1 MDTLVETDTREEG
14 GDASAKDENLSKL
27 SLSKGLLP
35 KGLSSSRFLPKGTKT
50 KVNLDEQ
57 GRQKVSFS
65 FSLTKKPLQN
75 RFLAPPS
82 PEKPSSESQIAAL
95 MTATSPP
102 QDRAG
107 QPQDSRSERAESPPP
122 AAEPQATSPVI
133 SSPPKPKL
141 DLGKMHFKKHLLSV
155 TAKYE
160 MAAAEGGEEKRQLP
174 PAPSAA
180 LDEPSG
186 PEPEPELAPAA
197 TAEATEPQPPQCQN
211 AVTKSGESVMEG
223 KDGLCQQSPAD
234 TSHIGKEDNL
244 VESLRNAQHPES
256 AEPGAGHLQLE
267 SALPG
272 SESDGDSVQT
282 SSSHKSGDPR
292 SSVAQAESQSKEAK
306 SSSSVSKAEE
316 SEKSSSSS
324 SRSRSE
330 KDDRHSGYSKLES
343 RHTSSRST
351 RTDRD
356 RRRNSRSRSRSRSR
370 GSRTNSSYARSERS
384 LRSERSSRSERSHYH
399 DSDRRSHRSSPH
411 RERSRASRCRSDR
424 RSRDSSD
431 SEDERR
437 RTRSRG
443 SDSKRTST
451 YSTSHR
457 DSKTTSSSST
467 YSKSDKDS
475 KTAEL
480 PRSSETEKS
489 TRSHSRPDR
498 DSRRTVESP
507 SVRRSS
513 PEAELDRRKSGS
525 HSKSEGTVNSTHSK
539 PTTRSQTSDKQ
550 TRRATSSSDS
560 EEEQQ
565 GLYQSH
571 ALDRSSSALRS
582 DETRA
587 ASTGKMDKVDVKQSS
602 ASKPSV
608 HQKPEQGT
616 TRLAQDTERPS
627 QIKLNLMEML
637 PSQINCD
644 KPDPQSEHGGE
655 RKEMHCLAN
664 TIDLF
669 KMDSDSCSQAA
680 IPNIKDFQNLIV
692 PEPDPT
698 KPLAAQ
704 DSEQNNPPDRTK
716 SSKTVKTLNYS
727 LRSQSKLQKLD
738 SSIKQE
744 VANPSCDSRPV
755 CQPSPA
761 PGTIGALSKYCDSD
775 RNTEAPEALTP
786 SEPSGGRQQ
795 EGPDCPDNDLD
806 SPVPH
811 HCTVDGR
818 ERTAAAPCG
827 PPFDSGSPAICS
839 KLPGSLKSAPV
850 SVVPSGDMYAENG
863 AGVVKASTWDEASSN
878 DVSNQMEE
886 DMEIE
891 DDFSTTEEK
900 PCMEDGCSVE
910 AVMFAESVSERLLPE
925 STEHSSQQ
933 VQLFFD
939 RVSVQERTPL
949 VNCNAFPNDKTTS
962 SIEPLLAMD
971 QGLPCTTQFPNEEV
985 KCLLEC
991 HPTQLPQPN
1000 IVTEELGQH
1009 ETYGSHEDTAP
1020 PKEESLFKE
1029 GTYTMKDVQ
1038 PNVTEQIGNKVAQQK
1053 DEPISQNSKSNMK
1066 KSRWDIV
1073 GQETSDQENSP
1084 KCPSLESRPQVK
1096 KVVSVRRIQLSK
1108 EQISDTKE
1116 MCIKVEPIHK
1126 QGGGSV
1132 TSTHSSEEDCL
1143 LETRPV
1149 SSVETEQKV
1158 RLGDNSPIRTQA
1170 DLSERMF
1177 KPEPLS
1183 VPAQPSSQARV
1194 DMEEEDNVERGP
1206 GCNSVSDPW
1215 ESRPSS
1221 AGVVDREREGARD
1234 GDGRGQVSL
1243 KDKPDSSSV
1252 SSEGE
1257 DSDTEES
1264 DSDSDDGSIPRKR
1277 LQSVVVV
1284 PKNSSL
1290 TLENRALL
1298 SPSPSPSRSPGPPP
1312 ADWVDHSWNEPS
1324 GRGEGARREMG
1335 RSHSVSPEERRRVR
1349 TQLLESGERTGEAL
1363 TVEKTSFLVS
1373 QSNTVDSTSQL
1384 EAVRTRGT
1392 QHSMELTHPHP
1403 HGLDKPKNPGTLEP
1417 AVPTFLP
1424 QNSWGE
1430 PDPVDQRHYERPDS
1444 WQGRKWGKR
1453 LSQYHRGDFSDMDGF
1468 GSRDSYSLAW
1478 DYTQSEQPSSTYQ
1491 QPDSSHGLHLDSTY
1505 QQHPQQFPPT
1515 LPQGGNPPTG
1525 QPCWQ
1530 GNGYWVP
1537 PVYLPVPTQY
1547 QEPVCQVHPDSLTND
1562 YEDDGRGKA
1571 VSSQTGLLNSIVAVT
1586 PCEPP
1591 PPPPPSS
1598 FLQAHEISSNCKG
1611 PVSAAP
1617 ESTAAPDLGQ
1627 DDSRKPHR
1635 GRGPPKKRRHKLES
1649 DSENEA
1655 ELGASK
1661 KERLGEADTVGTTPA
1676 PTEAADHIPEAH
1688 RPLLSLQDFQ
1698 DPYNWKD
1705 RSKYGKMPPYFDLI
1719 EENMYLTER
1728 KKSKSHRDIKR
1739 MQCECAVLTKEERM
1753 QGAMACG
1760 EDCLN
1765 RLLMI
1770 ECSSRCPNGAYC
1782 SNRRFQR
1789 KQHADFE
1796 VILTESK
1803 GWGLRAARDLTPNT
1817 FVLEYCGEVLDHKEF
1832 KTRVKEYARSKN
1844 IHYYFMALKNNE
1856 IIDATLKGNC
1866 SRFMNHSCEPNC
1878 ETQKWTVNGQLRV
1891 GFFTTKAV
1899 PAGTELTFDYQFQR
1913 YGKEAQKC
1921 FCGAPS
1927 CRGFLGGE
1935 NRVSIRAAG
1944 GKMKK
1949 ERTRKKD
1956 SVDEELEALLENG
1969 DGLSDEKQV
1978 VSLCRL
1984 MVRVETM
1991 EQKLTCLK
1999 LIQNTQNPACLKQ
2012 FLDHH
2017 GLSLLWIF
2025 MVELSEG
2032 KGNSSNNI
2040 KLQLEIMKSLSV
2052 LPISTKNMLEE
2063 SRVLHFIQRWA
2074 QSKTLPP
2081 AVELD
2086 GYSSENTSRAQTPLN
2101 TPDGPPSKPGPEL
2114 DSDTPKR
2121 AVYRRLKIISENSMD
2136 SALSD
2141 ASKASDGKEDEEE
2154 EEEEEEEEAEA
2165 DSSQADPAESSQ
2177 PRLEPTGEPQ
2187 AEGDGQVG
2195 IERPETQE
2203 SSEPPEVSDGTQA
2216 GTESQEAGVA
2226 VAEVPEGGVQHS
2238 QVEGA
2243 SEEPKSDSQ
2252 VSPLEDGLPPSME
2265 DPDKTEEMSAH
2276 SLPPAPDDETMV
2288 VELTPAEETV
2298 ATEVVTTAE
2307 TIVPE
2312 TIGAAETVAVE
2323 TPSQDEEEGVSDVES
2338 ERSQEPPHKVVD
2350 ISDMASRLLDSWKD
2364 LKEVYRIPKK
2374 SQVEKEPAERSRD
2387 GPNSRDPPLTPR
2399 TPSGSRER
2407 DRDRE
2412 RDRERDRDRDRDRD
2426 RERTPR
2432 SAERR
2437 RRRSSLSPPSSAY
2450 ESSRRRSDDRYDPPS
2465 SSKKKG
2471 RTKERNKLST
2481 EERRKLFEQEVAQ
2494 REAQKQQ
2501 QLHTL
2506 AVGSPMTYDPLGYA
2520 SSPHPSFMGYPP
2532 GYPIQTYVDPTNP
2545 NAGKVLLPT
2554 PPVEPMCGT
2563 LPYEQTPPQ
2572 PQTLLPEPG
2581 LTSPSPTSQ
2590 PPPVSAVQHVPA
2602 PLEVPSTPQYVQP
2615 SMPQDPALA
2624 LLSVPPQVPSPQ
2636 VQAPQS
2642 YALWDPSTQ
2651 QALAVQA
2658 PPQPYQSAQPQ
2669 TAIYYP
2675 GQPCQAVYSIT
2686 TPYPQAS
2693 TPVIQSY
2700 AQPVASFLQG
2710 QQVYGSHQ
2718 QGMVVQQEGA
2728 VTTIVTA
2735 QPVQQELMVS
2745 NSLMDLPPP
2754 SPPKPKTIVLPV
2766 NWKAARDP
2774 EGKIYYYH
2782 IITRQTQWDPPCWE
2796 GGSDDA
2802 SVDHEAEMDLGTPTY
2817 DENPTK
2823 FSTKAKT
2830 AEADTSSE
2838 LAKRSKEVFRKEMS
2852 QFIVQCLNPY
2862 RKPDCKLGRISNT
2875 EDFKH
2880 LARKLT
2886 HGVMN
2891 KELKSCKNPEDLE
2904 CNENVKHKTKEYIK
2918 KYMQKFGSV
2927 YRPKED
2933 TEVD

>member
-1 MDTLVETDTREEG
+1 
-14 GDASAKDENLSKL
+14 
-27 SLSKGLLP
+27 
-35 KGLSSSRFLPKGTKT
+35 
-50 KVNLDEQ
+50 
-57 GRQKVSFS
+57 
-65 FSLTKKPLQN
+65 
-75 RFLAPPS
+75 
-82 PEKPSSESQIAAL
+82 

-174 PAPSAA
+174 PTPSAA

-761 PGTIGALSKYCDSD
+761 PG
-775 RNTEAPEALTP
+775 
-786 SEPSGGRQQ
+786 
-795 EGPDCPDNDLD
+795 
-806 SPVPH
+806 
-811 HCTVDGR
+811 
-818 ERTAAAPCG
+818 
-827 PPFDSGSPAICS
+827 
-839 KLPGSLKSAPV
+839 
-850 SVVPSGDMYAENG
+850 
-863 AGVVKASTWDEASSN
+863 
-878 DVSNQMEE
+878 
-886 DMEIE
+886 
-891 DDFSTTEEK
+891 
-900 PCMEDGCSVE
+900 
-910 AVMFAESVSERLLPE
+910 
-925 STEHSSQQ
+925 
-933 VQLFFD
+933 
-939 RVSVQERTPL
+939 
-949 VNCNAFPNDKTTS
+949 
-962 SIEPLLAMD
+962 
-971 QGLPCTTQFPNEEV
+971 
-985 KCLLEC
+985 
-991 HPTQLPQPN
+991 
-1000 IVTEELGQH
+1000 QH

-1096 KVVSVRRIQLSK
+1096 KVVSVRRIQL
-1108 EQISDTKE
+1108 
-1116 MCIKVEPIHK
+1116 
-1126 QGGGSV
+1126 
-1132 TSTHSSEEDCL
+1132 
-1143 LETRPV
+1143 
-1149 SSVETEQKV
+1149 
-1158 RLGDNSPIRTQA
+1158 LGDNSPIRTQA

-2252 VSPLEDGLPPSME
+2252 VSPLED
-2265 DPDKTEEMSAH
+2265 
-2276 SLPPAPDDETMV
+2276 
-2288 VELTPAEETV
+2288 
-2298 ATEVVTTAE
+2298 E

-2602 PLEVPSTPQYVQP
+2602 PLEVPSTPH
-2615 SMPQDPALA
+2615 
-2624 LLSVPPQVPSPQ
+2624 
-2636 VQAPQS
+2636 

-2782 IITRQTQWDPPCWE
+2782 IITSPPCWE

-2823 FSTKAKT
+2823 RADASSCSELRLRTDAHHCCPLGLQFSTKAKT